1 LIESFGAS
9 GELSGFDFP
18 KLLIYLN
25 DSRFEGKLIVNIK
38 EFSKAIFVS
47 KGSIAYVVS
56 NDPQDSLD
64 SVIIKYG
71 MLSAEKFKEAVE
83 KAKSQQKSVAKYL
96 IENSLLAS
104 EDLIQA
110 SGLQIKEVI
119 KNVITTEEFSYF
131 LKKDST
137 PENIPNQK
145 VSPYQVT
152 FDAFMDIEDM
162 GWIHKQ
168 LGASK
173 RIFVQSENFVERYK
187 NLFYSEDT
195 DLVVTRVDGKTD
207 IDTLIRNTG
216 LNAEKVRKILAA
228 LFVMNILKLVSDS
241 PLDTADP
248 VLVKKNDTD
257 TQQIEAEKVKKKASQ
272 EPAFPT
278 EKFPALRTA
287 AGTKP
292 AENGLAAKIPGE
304 LDITPSRPQFTEAT
318 SAETPI
324 RTSFEHGEEAK
335 SKDQSFFQSQRLDE
349 PEYSTQPVSTST
361 AHYMKIL
368 ERQRKKTS
376 RLTVFT
382 LILIILF
389 GLTAAFYIFIYQKNI
404 ESEETPKINP
414 VIGLPQNKQVAP
426 SEAKPAAKAVQKKQP
441 AFSTE
446 KPAAVTIKPGPG
458 AGQPLNEEKKPSD
471 ISKTGRQKDIK
482 GLMDAGNYQAA
493 AARWKESFK
502 GSSLYTLSVEIAC
515 SRESITKIYSFDPK
529 LENLFVLPKMVKDK
543 SCFRVCWGLFPN
555 IQTTKNKI
563 STLPAYYRNQTPAPE
578 PVLLK
583 TIN

>member
-38 EFSKAIFVS
+38 DFNKAIFVS

-56 NDPQDSLD
+56 NDPHDSLD

-71 MLSAEKFKEAVE
+71 MLSAEKFKDAVE

-110 SGLQIKEVI
+110 SGLQIREVI
-119 KNVITTEEFSYF
+119 KNVITTGEFSYF

-162 GWIHKQ
+162 DWIHKQ

-195 DLVVTRVDGKTD
+195 DLVVTRIDGKTD

-228 LFVMNILKLVSDS
+228 LFVMNILKIVSDS
-241 PLDTADP
+241 PLDTAEP
-248 VLVKKNDTD
+248 VLVKKTDTD
-257 TQQIEAEKVKKKASQ
+257 TQQIEAEKIKKKASP
-272 EPAFPT
+272 EAVFPT
-278 EKFPALRTA
+278 EKFPPPRPAD
-287 AGTKP
+287 GTKP
-292 AENGLAAKIPGE
+292 AESSPDVNIPG
-304 LDITPSRPQFTEAT
+304 DIDFTPSRPQFKETS
-318 SAETPI
+318 SAESSV
-324 RTSFEHGEEAK
+324 RTSLDHGEEAK
-335 SKDQSFFQSQRLDE
+335 AIDRSFFQSQRLDE
-349 PEYSTQPVSTST
+349 PALSAQPVSTST

-368 ERQRKKTS
+368 ERQRKKANK
-376 RLTVFT
+376 LTVFT

-404 ESEETPKINP
+404 ESEETTKFNPTIKI
-414 VIGLPQNKQVAP
+414 PQNKQVVPPVKKTITP
-426 SEAKPAAKAVQKKQP
+426 SK
-441 AFSTE
+441 TE
-446 KPAAVTIKPGPG
+446 KPSAGIIKPGTG
-458 AGQPLNEEKKPSD
+458 AGQPFKEEKKPFD
-471 ISKTGRQKDIK
+471 ISKTGGLKTIK
-482 GLMDAGNYQAA
+482 SLMDAGNYQVAA
-493 AARWKESFK
+493 QRWKESFK
-502 GSSLYTLSVEIAC
+502 GSTLYTLSVEIAC
-515 SRESITKIYSFDPK
+515 SRESITKIYGFDPK

-543 SCFRVCWGLFPN
+543 SCFRVCWGTFPDA
-555 IQTTKNKI
+555 QTARNKI
-563 STLPAYYRNQTPAPE
+563 NTLPAYYRSQAPAPE

-583 TIN
+583 TIL